1 LVVLAVAVM
10 DKNVIALLRGVELP
24 ILVAGVE
31 VEQIALAEMAAL
43 A

>member
-1 LVVLAVAVM
+1 M